1 MCCAYQNE
9 GVEVHEKSNHT
20 AIILCTL
27 LCIGLGNQSD
37 EEAKPTPAPTFTPPQ
52 FKVCE
57 VPMPEI
63 EIPETEVEVEVI
75 ITTPTPAPALVPVE
89 APTPIQ
95 VSTPTPEST
104 PTPVPTPAP
113 TSAPMLE
120 SAPATQ
126 RPMQKG
132 DMVYVPGFGW
142 LESQGE
148 GTVIHAENMY
158 ENGNKVG
165 IMD

>member
-1 MCCAYQNE
+1 MKK
-9 GVEVHEKSNHT
+9 VIIP

-95 VSTPTPEST
+95 VSTPTP
-104 PTPVPTPAP
+104 
-113 TSAPMLE
+113 TSVPMLE